1 MISGNLSIRCGFKG
15 PNYAIVTACTTGTHN
30 IGDAAR
36 TIAYG
41 DADVMVA
48 GGAEMATTELGVG
61 GFGAA
66 RALSTRNAD
75 PEAASRPWDAGRD
88 GFVIGD
94 GAGVLVLEEY
104 EHAKARG
111 AKIYCELAG
120 YGMSG
125 DAHHMTLPSE
135 GGEGAQRCM
144 VSALNDGKINPEQI
158 SYINAHGTST
168 PAGDKAE
175 TMAVKG
181 LLGDAAKNVPMS
193 STKSMTGHLLGAAG
207 GIEAVFSVLAI
218 RDQVAPPTINLDD
231 PDPECDLDY
240 VPHTARDMAVD
251 IVLSNSF
258 GFGGTNVLA
267 WLAYDGDRSLKQ
279 SLSLGEQT
287 TLTVPAGANL
297 KNLSRQLQSDGVIER
312 AEYLYGYARFKK
324 LAHRIKAGEYAL
336 DEQMTVYDLLD
347 LLVQGKSVQY
357 RLTLVE
363 GWNMRQV
370 REGLLKADRIKDDLS
385 GISDEQLLAMLK
397 LDEQYALPEGLFMP
411 DTYQYTAGD
420 TASAILRRANAA
432 MVGYLEQAWE
442 KRDTKSPLKSS
453 YEALILA
460 SIVEK
465 ETGVASERATISGVF
480 SRRLLKGMR
489 LQTDPTVIYGIGPSY
504 DGDIRRKD
512 LTTDTPYNTYTRHG
526 LPPTPIALAG
536 REAIDAALH
545 PEAGSSLYFVAS
557 GGGSHKFSDTL
568 KQHEAAVR
576 KYLLN
581 R

>member
-1 MISGNLSIRCGFKG
+1 MRFLF
-15 PNYAIVTACTTGTHN
+15 
-30 IGDAAR
+30 
-36 TIAYG
+36 
-41 DADVMVA
+41 
-48 GGAEMATTELGVG
+48 
-61 GFGAA
+61 
-66 RALSTRNAD
+66 
-75 PEAASRPWDAGRD
+75 
-88 GFVIGD
+88 
-94 GAGVLVLEEY
+94 
-104 EHAKARG
+104 
-111 AKIYCELAG
+111 
-120 YGMSG
+120 
-125 DAHHMTLPSE
+125 
-135 GGEGAQRCM
+135 
-144 VSALNDGKINPEQI
+144 
-158 SYINAHGTST
+158 
-168 PAGDKAE
+168 
-175 TMAVKG
+175 
-181 LLGDAAKNVPMS
+181 
-193 STKSMTGHLLGAAG
+193 
-207 GIEAVFSVLAI
+207 
-218 RDQVAPPTINLDD
+218 
-231 PDPECDLDY
+231 
-240 VPHTARDMAVD
+240 
-251 IVLSNSF
+251 IVLLVVAA
-258 GFGGTNVLA
+258 VLA

-279 SLSLGEQT
+279 PLSLGEQS
-287 TLTVPAGANL
+287 TLTVPGGANL
-297 KNLSRQLQSDGVIER
+297 KSLSRQLQNDGVIER
-312 AEYLYGYARFKK
+312 AEYLYGYARFNK

-336 DEQMTVYDLLD
+336 NEQMSAYDLLD
-347 LLVQGKSVQY
+347 LLVQGKAVQY

-370 REGLLKADRIKDDLS
+370 REGLLKADRIADDLS
-385 GISDEQLLAMLK
+385 GVSDEQLLAMLQLEGK
-397 LDEQYALPEGLFMP
+397 YALPEGLFMP

-420 TASAILRRANAA
+420 AASAILRRANTA
-432 MVGYLEQAWE
+432 MVDYLEQAWE
-442 KRDTKSPLKSS
+442 KRDSKSPLKSS

-460 SIVEK
+460 SIVER